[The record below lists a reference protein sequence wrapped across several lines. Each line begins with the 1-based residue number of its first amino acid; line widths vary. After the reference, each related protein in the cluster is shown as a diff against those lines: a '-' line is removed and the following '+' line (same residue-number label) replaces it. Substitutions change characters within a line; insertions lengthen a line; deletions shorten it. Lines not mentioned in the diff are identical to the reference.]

1 MQLWQQSPYVKLVFL
16 QNVAENEIGYQH
28 NASVLQAA
36 CRFVNIGFGQRISS
50 LTVNHLF
57 LSFRE
62 DLDHSS
68 HEKFRQGECPKK
80 SIACKLIRMK
90 REMAFPRT

>member
-1 MQLWQQSPYVKLVFL
+1 MCGHCMQLWQQSPSVKPVFL

-28 NASVLQAA
+28 NANVLQAA
-36 CRFVNIGFGQRISS
+36 RRSVNIGFGQHISS
-50 LTVNHLF
+50 LTANLLF

-68 HEKFRQGECPKK
+68 HEKF
-80 SIACKLIRMK
+80 
-90 REMAFPRT
+90 

>member
-1 MQLWQQSPYVKLVFL
+1 MQLWQQSPYVKPVIL
-16 QNVAENEIGYQH
+16 QNVAENETGYQH
-28 NASVLQAA
+28 NANVLQAA
-36 CRFVNIGFGQRISS
+36 CRFVNIGFGQHILT

-80 SIACKLIRMK
+80 A
-90 REMAFPRT
+90 